1 MLAKVMMQSQGDGL
15 HSQPVSA
22 LPAAETLAGHCLAC
36 VSVWT
41 LVSFV
46 IMPLGGDN
54 VGENAPSI
62 IILTTM
68 VVLVLS
74 YNKGL

>member
-1 MLAKVMMQSQGDGL
+1 MMQSQGDGL

-54 VGENAPSI
+54 VGEKCSKYHNFNNYGCI
-62 IILTTM
+62 GIKLQ
-68 VVLVLS
+68 
-74 YNKGL
+74 